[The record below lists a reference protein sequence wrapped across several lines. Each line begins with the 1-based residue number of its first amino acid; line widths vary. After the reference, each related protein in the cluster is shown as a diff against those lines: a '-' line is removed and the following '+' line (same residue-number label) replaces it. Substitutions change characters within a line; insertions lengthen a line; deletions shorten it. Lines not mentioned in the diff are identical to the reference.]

1 MVRTKIRAKHAPF
14 CVLELTLS
22 MEVAMYEKE
31 LVYKI
36 NGAVFEVYRQL
47 GCGLLENVYQ
57 RALMY
62 ELSLQGLSVK
72 SESSLIVYY
81 KNYEVGEFKADLIVE
96 DKILLELKAQ
106 SNLHKSSEAQV
117 INYLKITGLKLG
129 LLINFSWP
137 KATVKRIVHN
147 Q

>member
-1 MVRTKIRAKHAPF
+1 
-14 CVLELTLS
+14 
-22 MEVAMYEKE
+22 MYEKQ

-47 GCGLLENVYQ
+47 GCGLLESVYHK
-57 RALMY
+57 ALLH
-62 ELSLQGLSVK
+62 ELAIQGLAVT
-72 SESSLIVYY
+72 SEPALVVYY
-81 KNYEVGEFKADLIVE
+81 KNHEVGEFRADLIVE
-96 DKILLELKAQ
+96 NKILLELKAQ
-106 SNLHKSSEAQV
+106 RNLHKSSEAQV